1 MFKDCINDEE
11 FQVWLVETLGFCNR
25 IELTT
30 FLSDI
35 LPEYQVSGAGQEK
48 LTKEMRQIVYDFWKV
63 NSVVSVH
70 RSNNRHIVKIAKEN
84 ILTQTI
90 DLIDD
95 DIIPAELKK
104 KKKKKK
110 KNRKSAGV
118 FHPCHIKFF
127 TNPSSR

>member
-1 MFKDCINDEE
+1 
-11 FQVWLVETLGFCNR
+11 
-25 IELTT
+25 
-30 FLSDI
+30 
-35 LPEYQVSGAGQEK
+35 
-48 LTKEMRQIVYDFWKV
+48 MRQIVYDFWKV

-90 DLIDD
+90 DLIDG
-95 DIIPAELKK
+95 DIIPAELEKK
-104 KKKKKK
+104 KKKC
-110 KNRKSAGV
+110 RPTDV